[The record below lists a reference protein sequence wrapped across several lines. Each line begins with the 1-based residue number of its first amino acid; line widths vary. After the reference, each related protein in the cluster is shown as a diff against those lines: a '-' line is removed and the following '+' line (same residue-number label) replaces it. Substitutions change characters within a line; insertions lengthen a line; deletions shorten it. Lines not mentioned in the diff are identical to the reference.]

1 VFSFANL
8 TGAAIS
14 RLNANAA
21 SRAGFLGWRTLNASI
36 LVTALVVLVKIVSV
50 AKEILVARRF
60 GAADSLDAFYVAL
73 IVPNFLGAIL
83 VSSLNAAL
91 IPTYIE
97 LRETQSRQAAQQLF
111 ANIGACYL
119 AMSLCICL
127 LLFGTNE
134 WLLPVLGS
142 GFGNSKLALTREIF
156 YILVGTMCV
165 GGMSGLWQAALNAH
179 ERYGFTA
186 LAPICNPLLVVMSL
200 LMWARGGIF
209 ALAFGV
215 LLGSLGELALSGY
228 VLTKDGIS
236 LIPRW
241 SGLDQASRRVL
252 VQYVPLIAG
261 GILMSSNNLV
271 DQSFAAMLGS
281 GSVSAL
287 NYANKLVSVIMTVG
301 LSSSIILLPNL
312 SRLSANSDWAGIRS
326 AITTYT
332 WIIALGAILA
342 TLLLVSFS
350 EPLVAMLFQR
360 GAFTRNDTHLV
371 AGVQTLLC
379 LQLPFHAVGMLYVR
393 ALSSL
398 RRNDILMW
406 GTLLTVSANAGFDVL
421 FMKFLG
427 LPGIALSTS
436 VVYALSYC
444 YLRYM
449 LFRVLDHRSKVSEYC
464 PTFAQVEV

>member
-1 VFSFANL
+1 ML
-8 TGAAIS
+8 
-14 RLNANAA
+14 
-21 SRAGFLGWRTLNASI
+21 
-36 LVTALVVLVKIVSV
+36 
-50 AKEILVARRF
+50 
-60 GAADSLDAFYVAL
+60 
-73 IVPNFLGAIL
+73 
-83 VSSLNAAL
+83 
-91 IPTYIE
+91 
-97 LRETQSRQAAQQLF
+97 
-111 ANIGACYL
+111 
-119 AMSLCICL
+119 LCICL

-142 GFGNSKLALTREIF
+142 GFRSSKLALTRELF
-156 YILVGTMCV
+156 YILLGTVCV

-179 ERYGFTA
+179 ERYRFTA
-186 LAPICNPLLVVMSL
+186 LAPICNPLIIVISL
-200 LMWARGGIF
+200 MMWAHGGIF
-209 ALAFGV
+209 ALALGV
-215 LLGSLGELALSGY
+215 FLGSLGELALSGY
-228 VLTKDGIS
+228 GLARNGIS
-236 LIPRW
+236 LVPRW

-252 VQYVPLIAG
+252 AQYAPLIAG

-301 LSSSIILLPNL
+301 LSSSIMLLPNL
-312 SRLSANSDWAGIRS
+312 SRLSANNDWAGIRTTIATGTWLVGLT
-326 AITTYT
+326 AIF
-332 WIIALGAILA
+332 A

-360 GAFTRNDTHLV
+360 GAFTRSDTHLV
-371 AGVQTLLC
+371 AAVQTLLC

-406 GTLLTVSANAGFDVL
+406 GTLLAVSANAGLDIL

-436 VVYALSYC
+436 VVYTLSCC

-449 LFRVLDHRSKVSEYC
+449 LFRVLARRSKVSEYR
-464 PTFAQVEV
+464 AAVESVQGDLGPILSLAG